1 MLMSPCNG
9 SCLLTK
15 ASSIHPF
22 WPGPVLFPIPLP
34 VSAHDCLGSPEQGS
48 PELGFLTSFQGPVTF
63 GDIPFYFS
71 REEWGSLDP
80 AQRDLFWDIKRENS
94 QNVALG
100 KQWAQRGAEGSLALL
115 SWRLSPPWSP
125 SSSGWAQAGPT
136 PAHPSEILSLP
147 PKSLLSWL
155 QRGLSLHLFKSP
167 RRFLLCWCSLFSA
180 CDGMGNM
187 PGLC

>member
-1 MLMSPCNG
+1 MGHAFSPRP
-9 SCLLTK
+9 LP
-15 ASSIHPF
+15 SILF
-22 WPGPVLFPIPLP
+22 WPGPVLFPIPLH

-94 QNVALG
+94 QNIALG
-100 KQWAQRGAEGSLALL
+100 KQWAQRGALASLALL

-125 SSSGWAQAGPT
+125 SSNGWAQSGPT
-136 PAHPSEILSLP
+136 PAHPAGILSLP
-147 PKSLLSWL
+147 PKSWLSWL
-155 QRGLSLHLFKSP
+155 QRGLSLRLFKSP
-167 RRFLLCWCSLFSA
+167 RRFRLCWCSLFSA